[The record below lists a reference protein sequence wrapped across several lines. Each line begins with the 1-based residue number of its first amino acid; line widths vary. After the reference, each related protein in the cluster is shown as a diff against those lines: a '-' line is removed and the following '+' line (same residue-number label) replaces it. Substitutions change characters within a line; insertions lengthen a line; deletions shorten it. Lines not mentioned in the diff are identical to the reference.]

1 MERAYQKTRTNT
13 GSYARTRRYEEQKPL
28 FSIKKLAVQTIASVI
43 IFLFVYTM
51 RFADTNFSDRVL
63 NEALY
68 TINYTVDL
76 QSAYKSSIEI
86 FDYLQGKIEQ
96 GKSYIDNTVLQVQ
109 NLGVQDV
116 EDESISEIIS
126 PDVNEQSGEQ

>member
-1 MERAYQKTRTNT
+1 
-13 GSYARTRRYEEQKPL
+13 
-28 FSIKKLAVQTIASVI
+28 
-43 IFLFVYTM
+43 
-51 RFADTNFSDRVL
+51 
-63 NEALY
+63 
-68 TINYTVDL
+68 L